1 MTETATVE
9 VSAGWLVKLSE
20 WVDLVDGYV
29 WGLPLILTVLL
40 AGVVLT
46 SFLRME
52 HIFHM
57 KRAFHY
63 MVRTEK
69 GAEASGEVS
78 AFGALC
84 TALSATIGIGNIVGV
99 ATAIGTGGPGAL
111 FWMMVAAFFGMA
123 TKYAEGLLAIKY
135 RSKDENGEVAGG
147 PDRKSTRLN
156 SSHPTTSRM
165 PSSA

>member
-57 KRAFHY
+57 MSVSRKVPFSP
-63 MVRTEK
+63 VRT
-69 GAEASGEVS
+69 
-78 AFGALC
+78 
-84 TALSATIGIGNIVGV
+84 
-99 ATAIGTGGPGAL
+99 
-111 FWMMVAAFFGMA
+111 W
-123 TKYAEGLLAIKY
+123 
-135 RSKDENGEVAGG
+135 
-147 PDRKSTRLN
+147 
-156 SSHPTTSRM
+156 
-165 PSSA
+165 